1 MPKYTKSLSFRE
13 DSRLVMTIDRY
24 IAECKTIMQIKSN
37 KHIYYKQLIENAEEV
52 KTRVLARIKSG
63 Y

>member
-1 MPKYTKSLSFRE
+1 
-13 DSRLVMTIDRY
+13 
-24 IAECKTIMQIKSN
+24 MQIKSN
-37 KHIYYKQLIENAEEV
+37 KYAYYKQLIENAEEV